1 MPDPASPILDISQ
14 TQLEIQA
21 AAANGRD
28 AIAVGI
34 VGVDAALFA
43 AGVALAP
50 TLGHRYWQPLLAI
63 GFSGLLA
70 LAALMLGG
78 VTVGLEP
85 GDTYERFRGETENEI
100 YRGLIDAVDLAV
112 RASNRLLA
120 YKAWL
125 LTCSIATIIGTLIL
139 TAALL

>member
-1 MPDPASPILDISQ
+1 MPDPASPILDVSQ
-14 TQLEIQA
+14 TQLAIQA

-28 AIAVGI
+28 AIAIGI

-43 AGVALAP
+43 AGIALAP

-63 GFSGLLA
+63 GVSGLLA

-78 VTVGLEP
+78 VRIGLKP
-85 GDTYERFRGETENEI
+85 RATYERFRDRTETEI
-100 YRGLIDAVDLAV
+100 YGRLISALDRAVAT
-112 RASNRLLA
+112 SNRRLT
-120 YKAWL
+120 YKARL
-125 LTCSIATIIGTLIL
+125 LTCSIATIVGTLIL